1 MNGEGIHL
9 VWFKRD
15 LRASDHPPLTHAS
28 LAGKVLSLYVW
39 ETEFWQQA
47 DSDAQH
53 AAFIGECL
61 DDLAQQLS
69 LLGCQLQQATG
80 DVVRILDQLHTSLGI
95 AALYSHEETGN
106 LWTYARDRRV
116 KAWCLAHKVPW
127 HEWRQDGVL
136 RRLTDRNGWADHW
149 EDFFAAAPLAMPSHI
164 NSACLPP
171 QFQDQQQTL
180 AFQGQDKP
188 LRQKGGS
195 QRASKLLDGFLDHRG
210 LPYRYALSSP
220 NTAPK
225 HCSRLSPHLAY
236 GTLSMRQTVHAL
248 RTTQQ
253 SWKAETPAHPDRDAW
268 LKSLRSFESRLHWHC
283 HFMQKLETQPNMQ
296 THNLHPALDSLE
308 RPLNKEIFNAFCQ
321 GETGYPFVDA
331 CIKRLHATGWI
342 NFRMRAML
350 VSFACNLLW
359 LPWQA
364 VATFLA
370 RQFTDYEPGIHYPQV
385 QMQAGTT
392 GMNVLRVYNPVKQS
406 QDQDPKGE
414 FIRTWLPQLAHVPND
429 YLHTPWLLTPNL
441 QQRYGLLL
449 GIDYPEPII
458 EHSQAAREAK
468 TRIYGLRKNDES
480 RAITRQ
486 LLNKHGSRQAS
497 NRKPRTKRTRV
508 ADSQLSLGF

>member
-1 MNGEGIHL
+1 MSQGIHL
-9 VWFKRD
+9 VWLKRD
-15 LRASDHPPLTHAS
+15 LRASDHPPLHHAS
-28 LAGKVLSLYVW
+28 LAGKVLPLYVW
-39 ETEFWQQA
+39 EPEFWQQG

-53 AAFIGECL
+53 AAFISECL
-61 DDLAQQLS
+61 ADLEQQLRR
-69 LLGCQLQQATG
+69 LGCELQQAQG
-80 DVVRILDQLHTSLGI
+80 DVVTILDQLHARMGI

-127 HEWRQDGVL
+127 HEWRQDGVV

-149 EDFFAAAPLAMPSHI
+149 EAFFAATPMPAPNHI
-164 NSACLPP
+164 QGVSLPEA
-171 QFQDQQQTL
+171 QFITQIL
-180 AFQGQDKP
+180 IQGEDKP
-188 LRQKGGS
+188 LRQKGGTS
-195 QRASKLLDGFLDHRG
+195 RASKLLDSFLDHRG

-236 GTLSMRQTVHAL
+236 GTLSMRQIVHAL
-248 RTTQQ
+248 RDSQQ
-253 SWKAETPAHPDRDAW
+253 QWKAETALHPDKSAW

-283 HFMQKLETQPNMQ
+283 HFMQKLESQPNMQ
-296 THNLHPALDSLE
+296 THNLHPALDTLE
-308 RPLNKEIFNAFCQ
+308 RPLTSEVFNAFCQ

-364 VATFLA
+364 VAAFLA

-406 QDQDPKGE
+406 QDQDPEGT
-414 FIRTWLPQLAHVPND
+414 FIRTWLPQLAQVPND

-449 GIDYPEPII
+449 GVNYPEPII

-468 TRIYGLRKNDES
+468 IRIYALRKNDDN

-486 LLNKHGSRQAS
+486 LLNKHGSRQTS
-497 NRKPRTKRTRV
+497 RRKPRTKRTSI
-508 ADSQLSLGF
+508 ADNQLTLGF

>member
-15 LRASDHPPLTHAS
+15 LRVNDHPPLRQAS
-28 LAGKVLSLYVW
+28 QAGKVLPLYVW
-39 ETEFWQQA
+39 ETDFWQQA
-47 DSDAQH
+47 DSDSQH
-53 AAFIGECL
+53 AAFISESL
-61 DDLAQQLS
+61 ADLAHQLRQ
-69 LLGCQLQQATG
+69 LGCELQQAQG
-80 DVVRILDQLHTSLGI
+80 DMIALLDQLHQQLGI

-116 KAWCLAHKVPW
+116 KAWCLTNRVPW
-127 HEWRQDGVL
+127 HEWRQDGVV

-149 EDFFAAAPLAMPSHI
+149 EAFFAASPMPAPNHVHGVSLPEALAITH
-164 NSACLPP
+164 P
-171 QFQDQQQTL
+171 QLVQQ
-180 AFQGQDKP
+180 GEDKP
-188 LRQKGGS
+188 LRQKGGTA
-195 QRASKLLDGFLDHRG
+195 RASKLLDTFLDHRG

-236 GTLSMRQTVHAL
+236 GTLSMRQIVHAL
-248 RTTQQ
+248 RDSQQ
-253 SWKAETPAHPDRDAW
+253 QWKAETALHPDKSAW

-283 HFMQKLETQPNMQ
+283 HFMQKLESQPDMQ
-296 THNLHPALDSLE
+296 THNLHPALDTLE
-308 RPLNKEIFNAFCQ
+308 RPFNADHFAAFCQ

-331 CIKRLHATGWI
+331 CIKRLQATGWI

-364 VATFLA
+364 VAAFLA

-392 GMNVLRVYNPVKQS
+392 GMNILRVYNPVKQS
-406 QDQDPKGE
+406 QDQDPEGT
-414 FIRTWLPQLAHVPND
+414 FIRTWLPQLAPVPND
-429 YLHTPWLLTPNL
+429 YLHTPWQLTANL
-441 QQRYGLLL
+441 QQRYGVLM
-449 GIDYPEPII
+449 GIDYPMPIV

-468 TRIYGLRKNDES
+468 IRIYDLRKQDTN
-480 RAITRQ
+480 RTITRK
-486 LLNKHGSRQAS
+486 LLNKHGSRQQTA
-497 NRKPRTKRTRV
+497 RKPRNKRSKLN
-508 ADSQLSLGF
+508 DHQLSLGF